1 MSGAL
6 AARPRPPAR
15 SMPLPDAAAML
26 SALPMP
32 AVVLDAENRF
42 RYVNP
47 AAELFFQLSFPTL
60 ATMLAPSLRPASV

>member
-6 AARPRPPAR
+6 AARPAPSRAR
-15 SMPLPDAAAML
+15 RRARRCRRRC

-42 RYVNP
+42 RYANP

-60 ATMLAPSLRPASV
+60 ATMSPRRPAAGG

>member
-6 AARPRPPAR
+6 AARPRPVLPRAT
-15 SMPLPDAAAML
+15 PLPDAAAML

-42 RYVNP
+42 RYANP
-47 AAELFFQLSFPTL
+47 AAELFF
-60 ATMLAPSLRPASV
+60 